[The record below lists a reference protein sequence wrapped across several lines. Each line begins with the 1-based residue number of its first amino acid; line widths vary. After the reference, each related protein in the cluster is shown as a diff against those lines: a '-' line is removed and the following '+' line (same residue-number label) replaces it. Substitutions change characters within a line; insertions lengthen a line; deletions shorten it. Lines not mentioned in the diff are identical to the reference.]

1 VNFGVAATGVMDGV
15 GGFAEPARPHA
26 KHTTRDTR
34 VAALRYLVDP
44 SIVGKPNDDV
54 LFMKW
59 FPLRDGYQ
67 TRRIASVL
75 VFKGGFS
82 GLSPTFGLAN
92 LN

>member
-1 VNFGVAATGVMDGV
+1 MDGA
-15 GGFAEPARPHA
+15 GGSAEPARPHA

-44 SIVGKPNDDV
+44 PIVGKPNDGV

-59 FPLRDGYQ
+59 FPLREGYQ

-75 VFKGGFS
+75 VFIGGFS
-82 GLSPTFGLAN
+82 GLSPAFGLAN